1 MQQSQPKP
9 TQVARRPTNGLSI
22 GQILSSMTLQH
33 SMRSMSAVSK
43 QAIALRERYRKP
55 SALLAEYHTALQGQI
70 GAACPTV
77 DLCQQI
83 PSPTLCVVGEAYPSD
98 NGKSAVIIFLQTHL
112 TMVCTYACTKDKM
125 DDAVMADL
133 CQQIAAEHG
142 GLTMLEFVLFC
153 SRYRSK
159 RYGDFY
165 GTVSPS
171 HILAALNEFERE
183 KRDDAGR
190 AYEREEQQRRE
201 REAEESR
208 KNAITWEEYCR
219 LKGKDPKSPSPY
231 SQLGLKT
238 PENAIS
244 LPSKAK

>member
-1 MQQSQPKP
+1 
-9 TQVARRPTNGLSI
+9 
-22 GQILSSMTLQH
+22 
-33 SMRSMSAVSK
+33 
-43 QAIALRERYRKP
+43 
-55 SALLAEYHTALQGQI
+55 
-70 GAACPTV
+70 
-77 DLCQQI
+77 
-83 PSPTLCVVGEAYPSD
+83 
-98 NGKSAVIIFLQTHL
+98 
-112 TMVCTYACTKDKM
+112 MVCTYACTKDKM